1 VTLGGSPIAAGAL
14 DLERR
19 NQELYDNVDGPVWHL
34 AVYEPLFGG
43 ARYINMGGEPL
54 VAQLIDTLAIQAAD
68 PILDLGCG
76 TGDLAARLCSLT
88 GCHITGVEM
97 NAQQAA
103 RAREVADGLSHGR
116 LCIEQADVTR
126 WSSARTFKV
135 VYSIDTLM
143 LVADWMGFLRTA
155 RHALA
160 DATGAFAATV
170 ILDNGLD
177 QQQRRMFWEE
187 DGFIGLFG
195 RADAGKLF
203 NEAGF
208 GRQQWNNRDD
218 WAIACLGRIEAALY
232 AEQEPIRHAVGRA
245 AWQNWIEMNSTYL
258 ECFRS
263 GKLTY
268 AMATARP

>member
-1 VTLGGSPIAAGAL
+1 VTVGGSPIAASAL

-54 VAQLIDTLAIQAAD
+54 VTQLIDTLAIQAAD

-103 RAREVADGLSHGR
+103 RARQVADGLTRGQLS
-116 LCIEQADVTR
+116 IEQADVTR
-126 WSSARTFKV
+126 WSASRTFKAA
-135 VYSIDTLM
+135 YSIDTLM
-143 LVADWMGFLRTA
+143 LVTDWVGFLRAA
-155 RHALA
+155 RDALA

-177 QQQRRMFWEE
+177 QQQRRTFWEE
-187 DGFIGLFG
+187 DGFIGLFDS
-195 RADAGKLF
+195 ADAGKLF
-203 NEAGF
+203 TEAGF
-208 GRQQWNNRDD
+208 KRQQWSNCDD
-218 WAIACLGRIEAALY
+218 WAIACLSRIEAALY
-232 AEQEPIRHAVGRA
+232 AEQEPIRRAIGRA
-245 AWQNWIEMNSTYL
+245 AWQNWIQMNSTYL

-263 GKLTY
+263 GTLTY
-268 AMATARP
+268 AMVTGRP